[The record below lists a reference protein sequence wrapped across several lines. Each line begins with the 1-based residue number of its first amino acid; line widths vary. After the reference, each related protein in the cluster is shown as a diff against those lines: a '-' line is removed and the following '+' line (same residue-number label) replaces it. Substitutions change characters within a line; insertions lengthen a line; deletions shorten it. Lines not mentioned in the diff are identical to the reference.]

1 MSLNRLARCLRV
13 VAVSFALTQAV
24 AVTAQ
29 QETASPYPS
38 TEEREFHNIADVPV
52 AVISVARQNAP
63 SVVFTEAESY
73 WEADE
78 RVYRLSGRLYRE
90 VWQVY
95 VTEQGQFL
103 YSESDLQDD

>member
-1 MSLNRLARCLRV
+1 MTQNRLIRCFRF
-13 VAVSFALTQAV
+13 VALSFALAQAALV
-24 AVTAQ
+24 VAQ

-38 TEEREFHNIADVPV
+38 GEEREFHTIGDVPTTVV
-52 AVISVARQNAP
+52 AVAKRNAP
-63 SVVFTEAESY
+63 SVVFSEAESY
-73 WEADE
+73 WEADV